1 MFDLSEVDLFSNII
15 QLLPFKHFTLPS
27 ILPTTVWSAI
37 KVCEDG
43 VSSFQMKSKFRLYW
57 VLNLV
62 LISAG
67 VLVTIN
73 SEVPWTL
80 LITIWRMAINQFREF
95 LGKLQ
100 TSFLILIRISF
111 YPKFLIEIKN
121 VLLEVNHIES
131 EILYK
136 K

>member
-43 VSSFQMKSKFRLYW
+43 VSGFQMKSKFWLYW

-80 LITIWRMAINQFREF
+80 LITIWRTAINQFREF
-95 LGKLQ
+95 LGELQ

-111 YPKFLIEIKN
+111 YPKLIIIERKMF
-121 VLLEVNHIES
+121 LEVNLIAS
-131 EILYK
+131 EIFI
-136 K
+136 